1 MTPILLE
8 ICIDDADGLAAAIEG
23 GADRIE
29 LCSALQLGGL
39 TPSPGLIAIA
49 AQSSIPVYAMI
60 RPRAGDF
67 VYGASDLDQ
76 MLRDIDA
83 VRAAG
88 LAGVVFGANRLDGSL
103 DAHALA
109 RLSRHSLGLGTTLH
123 RAFDLVPDIDEAV
136 RIAVDIGFE
145 RILTS
150 GRAPTALEG
159 LDDLEKIFAAADGKI
174 TIMPGSGLTAENV
187 NNLRSRLP
195 INEIH
200 ASCSTAAPVRDEN
213 IVRLGFGDGMPR
225 KTDKNRVA
233 ALIDAIRRNA

>member
-8 ICIDDADGLAAAIEG
+8 ICVDDAEGLSAAIEG
-23 GADRIE
+23 GADRVE

-49 AQSSIPVYAMI
+49 AQATIPVYAMI

-67 VYGASDLDQ
+67 VYGTSDLDQ
-76 MLRDIDA
+76 MLLDIDA

-88 LAGVVFGANRLDGSL
+88 LAGVVFGASRPDGRLDHKAL
-103 DAHALA
+103 D
-109 RLSRHSLGLGTTLH
+109 RLSRHADGLGRTLH

-136 RIAVDIGFE
+136 QIAIDTDFE

-159 LDDLEKIFAAADGKI
+159 LDDLEKTFAAAAGRI
-174 TIMPGSGLTAENV
+174 AIMPGSGLTAENV
-187 NNLRSRLP
+187 KTLLSRLP
-195 INEIH
+195 ITEIH
-200 ASCSTAAPVRDEN
+200 ASCSTAAPAPDEN
-213 IVRLGFGDGMPR
+213 ILRLGFGDGLR
-225 KTDKNRVA
+225 RNTDKRRVE
-233 ALIDAIRRNA
+233 ALIKAIRQ